1 MKTIG
6 KACDVTPGKTPA
18 KVAYS
23 SSGDVKMI
31 KFRDVLESGTVDY
44 SNNEEGWIDAKY
56 VDDGDLVDLRPASIL
71 LTNAAHSTE
80 HIGKK
85 VAYVEQVPNF
95 SRRVCF
101 VGELT
106 CISAKSDSGFN
117 TKWIYYWLQTNDGK
131 SAVARAVEGAHMVPR
146 QFKKTALP
154 TCSASEQAAHV
165 ELLEL
170 ADGTICKAR
179 DELEAARTLKRSLEG
194 ELLSGR
200 IDGRSRVKITTP
212 AGEYP
217 SGWSV
222 APLKSLAAI
231 GSGVTLNQ
239 DRAAKENACRYLTV
253 AHVQRGAISTDDAR
267 YLELS
272 AIERQSRLLESGD
285 VLVVEGHASSMEI
298 GRAAMFEDMGEAT
311 TFQNHLFRVRADKT
325 KVLPKFL
332 LYVLNSER
340 VQRHWNAVCN
350 TSSGLNTINRRGLRN
365 VLIQYPDA
373 TEQQEIIDVLDT
385 AERTVKLLTQRL
397 RAAEEVKRSLLHSL
411 LTSTASGPRGL
422 THA

>member
-222 APLKSLAAI
+222 APLKSLA
-231 GSGVTLNQ
+231 
-239 DRAAKENACRYLTV
+239 DRK
-253 AHVQRGAISTDDAR
+253 S
-267 YLELS
+267 
-272 AIERQSRLLESGD
+272 
-285 VLVVEGHASSMEI
+285 VV
-298 GRAAMFEDMGEAT
+298 
-311 TFQNHLFRVRADKT
+311 
-325 KVLPKFL
+325 
-332 LYVLNSER
+332 
-340 VQRHWNAVCN
+340 
-350 TSSGLNTINRRGLRN
+350 
-365 VLIQYPDA
+365 
-373 TEQQEIIDVLDT
+373 
-385 AERTVKLLTQRL
+385 
-397 RAAEEVKRSLLHSL
+397 
-411 LTSTASGPRGL
+411 
-422 THA
+422 